1 MGLLSPSKF
10 ASREFLKQLRQ
21 DNYISWSS
29 CGSFKEYCK
38 EEVDELYFKKCSE
51 LANSDI
57 EKLWKDH
64 CERFDLGSQQGSNNM
79 ISIKGE
85 IKMQSVSQAHRTALK
100 MVKEFDREVQ
110 ATRKLDQRF
119 KTLTKIKRVAK
130 KHRTELDTP
139 VNFSL
144 SI

>member
-1 MGLLSPSKF
+1 
-10 ASREFLKQLRQ
+10 
-21 DNYISWSS
+21 
-29 CGSFKEYCK
+29 
-38 EEVDELYFKKCSE
+38 
-51 LANSDI
+51 
-57 EKLWKDH
+57 
-64 CERFDLGSQQGSNNM
+64 
-79 ISIKGE
+79 
-85 IKMQSVSQAHRTALK
+85 MQSVSQAHRTALK